1 MHHQSDTHTKRVI
14 VAEQDLAT
22 SELIAELLK
31 SAGCM
36 PLCYASWL
44 LSVPTIVQAQADLL
58 ILDLGRGASSATL
71 DLIDELRRNKH
82 THVLPIIVNSTDER
96 LLAQLA
102 MSLHDLGCMTLAKPF
117 ELDDFFSSIQTC
129 LDSGSQT

>member
-1 MHHQSDTHTKRVI
+1 
-14 VAEQDLAT
+14 
-22 SELIAELLK
+22 
-31 SAGCM
+31 M